1 METIKDIPMTSK
13 RNDIPGIPVAVDAV
27 IFSVID
33 GALRVLLIQ
42 IKGGRYDGKWAVP
55 GGLVSPTESLDE
67 AADRVLSEKAGVDGI
82 YLEQLYTFGNVDR
95 DIRGRSVSVAY
106 FALVDGA
113 DFLPKTNEYYA
124 DIAWKR
130 VDRLP
135 EMAFDHRT
143 IVSYAHERLIA
154 KLGYSNIGYALLPRE
169 FTLTELQSMYEAILG
184 KALDKRN
191 FRKKIRE
198 IDLVRETGN
207 VRRSGATRPARL
219 YSFSARKPRI
229 VDVL

>member
-1 METIKDIPMTSK
+1 MPSK
-13 RNDIPGIPVAVDAV
+13 NKEVLSGIPIAVDAV

-42 IKGGRYDGKWAVP
+42 IKSGRYDGKWAVP
-55 GGLVSPTESLDE
+55 GGLVFLDESLDE
-67 AADRVLSEKAGVDGI
+67 AARRVLSEKAGVDGV
-82 YLEQLYTFGNVDR
+82 YLEQLYTFGDTGR
-95 DIRGRSVSVAY
+95 DVRGRSVSVAY
-106 FALVDGA
+106 FALVDGG

-135 EMAFDHRT
+135 EMAFDHRA

-154 KLGYSNIGYALLPRE
+154 KLGYSNIGYALLPKE
-169 FTLTELQSMYEAILG
+169 FTLSELQSVYEAILG
-184 KALDKRN
+184 KTLDKRN
-191 FRKKIRE
+191 FRKKIQE
-198 IDLVRETGN
+198 IGLVKETGN
-207 VRRSGATRPARL
+207 VRRLGATRPARL
-219 YSFSARKPRI
+219 YSFSERKPRI

>member
-1 METIKDIPMTSK
+1 MPSK
-13 RNDIPGIPVAVDAV
+13 NKEVLSGIPVAVDAV

-67 AADRVLSEKAGVDGI
+67 AADRVLSEKAGVDGV
-82 YLEQLYTFGNVDR
+82 YLEQLYTFGDTSR
-95 DIRGRSVSVAY
+95 DVRGRSVSVAY
-106 FALVDGA
+106 FALVDGE
-113 DFLPKTNEYYA
+113 DFFPKTNEYYA

-135 EMAFDHRT
+135 EMAFDHRA

-169 FTLTELQSMYEAILG
+169 FTLSELQSVYESILG
-184 KALDKRN
+184 KTLDKRN
-191 FRKKIRE
+191 FRKKIQE
-198 IDLVRETGN
+198 IGLVKETGN
-207 VRRSGATRPARL
+207 VRRLGATRPARL
-219 YSFSARKPRI
+219 YSFSERKPRI